1 MVETRSAPRFRVE
14 KPARIE
20 EGTFAVA
27 CTVRD
32 LSLTGAA
39 VEVSDLDTR
48 ILPATFT
55 LVIPEDGL
63 KLSCRLVRRGAFR
76 IGLTFT

>member
-1 MVETRSAPRFRVE
+1 ME

-39 VEVSDLDTR
+39 IEVADVNTKT
-48 ILPATFT
+48 IPTTFS
-55 LVIPEDGL
+55 LIIPEDGL
-63 KLSCRLVRRGAFR
+63 TLSCRIVRRGAFR

>member
-1 MVETRSAPRFRVE
+1 VE

-20 EGTFAVA
+20 AGTFAVA

-48 ILPATFT
+48 NIPATFT
-55 LVIPEDGL
+55 LIIPEDGL
-63 KLSCRLVRRGAFR
+63 KLSCRLIRRGAFR